1 MAPSGRQTPE
11 PQRVTS
17 STAPKTTR
25 FYVVF
30 LLVELAGLLGL
41 RLLQIHPFLT
51 PLLFLAL
58 PGLVLLYGPSLLV
71 HSRSVRLLGLLWL
84 LTASTECLW
93 IGSLQLGLKP
103 WSPQFNLLRLGLWL
117 TLMLFFQWRLVL
129 SLVRERHYSTAVVM
143 GAAAGYL
150 MLGYTGGISLIA
162 IYDFAPDAFLL
173 PPPRPGELGGV
184 VYAPNLL
191 AASFGALTT
200 LGTSVIN
207 QANMTG
213 QTVVLL
219 ISALGQLYVAILIA
233 SVLGKVKP
241 D

>member
-71 HSRSVRLLGLLWL
+71 HSRSVR
-84 LTASTECLW
+84 ASCTSCQK
-93 IGSLQLGLKP
+93 G
-103 WSPQFNLLRLGLWL
+103 
-117 TLMLFFQWRLVL
+117 
-129 SLVRERHYSTAVVM
+129 VRFR
-143 GAAAGYL
+143 GAG
-150 MLGYTGGISLIA
+150 
-162 IYDFAPDAFLL
+162 P
-173 PPPRPGELGGV
+173 
-184 VYAPNLL
+184 
-191 AASFGALTT
+191 
-200 LGTSVIN
+200 
-207 QANMTG
+207 
-213 QTVVLL
+213 
-219 ISALGQLYVAILIA
+219 
-233 SVLGKVKP
+233 
-241 D
+241 